1 MRARTSCLTTLRW
14 RSLARFR
21 RPFHARLAKASA
33 APVAPLLSIGSPL
46 LDTRQN
52 ICSRWEAVNYALSSI
67 SGNHVSIYCVELY
80 GGTFALEWLP
90 YINSQSTN
98 PAWLKAQCKA
108 NDTSL
113 ARADFVAGACGI
125 RRPFRFLRPVTSKS
139 YPCPRPAVEADRGTP
154 KTLPYADPPA

>member
-52 ICSRWEAVNYALSSI
+52 ICSRCEAVNNALSSI
-67 SGNHVSIYCVELY
+67 SRESCIEDCVELK
-80 GGTFALEWLP
+80 GGTFGSRMATLHQHSVNEP
-90 YINSQSTN
+90 
-98 PAWLKAQCKA
+98 
-108 NDTSL
+108 SL
-113 ARADFVAGACGI
+113 AEPVVIGQMT
-125 RRPFRFLRPVTSKS
+125 RRLHTLTSF
-139 YPCPRPAVEADRGTP
+139 
-154 KTLPYADPPA
+154 

>member
-21 RPFHARLAKASA
+21 RPFHARLAKAST

-52 ICSRWEAVNYALSSI
+52 ISSRWEMVNNAYRASQ
-67 SGNHVSIYCVELY
+67 GNHVSVHCVELK

-90 YINSQSTN
+90 YINNQSTT
-98 PAWLKAQCKA
+98 PAW
-108 NDTSL
+108 
-113 ARADFVAGACGI
+113 
-125 RRPFRFLRPVTSKS
+125 
-139 YPCPRPAVEADRGTP
+139 
-154 KTLPYADPPA
+154 